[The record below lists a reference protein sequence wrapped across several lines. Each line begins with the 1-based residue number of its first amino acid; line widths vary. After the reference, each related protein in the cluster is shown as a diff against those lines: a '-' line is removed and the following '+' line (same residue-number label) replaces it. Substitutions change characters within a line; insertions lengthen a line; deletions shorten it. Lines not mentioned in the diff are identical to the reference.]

1 LIRKIII
8 VSSSS
13 KLVIKSALDNTILED
28 IFSSKISIIVTTSII
43 YKVLMIFFININNIV
58 IINLT
63 LEIFK
68 VINIKKKIF
77 FRI

>member
-1 LIRKIII
+1 MIRKIII